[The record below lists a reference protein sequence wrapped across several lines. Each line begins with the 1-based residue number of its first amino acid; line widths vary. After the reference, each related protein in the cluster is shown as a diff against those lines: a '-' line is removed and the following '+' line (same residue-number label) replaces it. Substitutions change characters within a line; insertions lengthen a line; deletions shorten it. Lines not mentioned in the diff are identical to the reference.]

1 MPVTAGVATCR
12 EAEPTRVRKP
22 VESARV
28 IVIANPPGDGMF
40 RGTAQAHAKDG
51 ANTPQELQRRLREHW
66 PRARVVGGITDR
78 GSERWYAY
86 REGSWIER

>member
-1 MPVTAGVATCR
+1 MPVTAEVATRR
-12 EAEPTRVRKP
+12 EAELKRVRKL
-22 VESARV
+22 VESAKV

-78 GSERWYAY
+78 GSERLYAY